1 MGGEKKGWKDIEEGP
16 ENLVYTHDVRNPEN
30 ALIAELI

>member
-16 ENLVYTHDVRNPEN
+16 EKLVHTPDVRNPEN
-30 ALIAELI
+30 APIAELI